1 MIKISSKGLSTSISE
16 SKVEPGS
23 GKLGHSDFDII
34 DQTCSEELLALDD
47 ILLSL
52 TDVKNLC
59 AF

>member
-1 MIKISSKGLSTSISE
+1 LSTSISE